1 MKKCTIALKGIL
13 LGLILVA
20 TLAGPFSKAFAV
32 VDVSNFNKVFIGGK
46 NLYADPA
53 TGALYDATGNAV
65 QGGDS
70 GTLQETTQ
78 AETGKEAVSAATTCN
93 GFWNYWSSPIS
104 CTGRLVGVVIA
115 SLLIAVT
122 SWLLEISGLLF
133 NWTLNYTVVEFGNFF
148 TGNVKQGVEVGWTV
162 FRDIANIIIIGIFT
176 FVAISIILGLKEFGQ
191 KKMIANVLIIAVL
204 INFSLLF
211 TKMIVDASNFS
222 AKQLYDATN
231 IGGQNAQNAQVA
243 NIGATLGKDD
253 VSYKFTDAG
262 VAGAFIGLMGVTSG
276 AQTFKTLD
284 AGADAL
290 NNGWMA
296 FLHGLFSATLFLA
309 AALVLLYGSFLL
321 ISRAILIIFLM
332 ITASAAFASYLI
344 PAWAGSSYGWK
355 TWWSSLLK
363 VAVFAPLLMLF
374 LWITISMAKALR
386 PHGGTLGGL
395 LSEPTKAVNLESLF
409 IYIIVLGMLFFSFK
423 LSSLFASRI
432 GGFSMASMVP
442 GIGLGLAGLATGIV
456 GRTLGG
462 WTASRGLTAMR
473 NRGLAYQTQT
483 GQWVGG
489 ASSGPASRFLA
500 ARLAGLQ
507 KASFNPLKTKTVGSV
522 ASTFG
527 IPKVLSGA
535 KMGEGGF
542 EGVMARKAKAADD
555 LARKIGPTDDQKRLA
570 LADTRRA
577 RREQVTQMETLIQT
591 QRETRDQLREH
602 QPGAVDLE
610 RTAADAENTVR
621 DRERERD
628 IAAEEHAS
636 RIRTAETRAANAQDP
651 ATRQDANTEIQRLN
665 AERHEA
671 MAEEAQRIEEARQT
685 ATQARQVLEQNHPE
699 ITELTRTIDANTR
712 ALGNQRDPEPGTL
725 RHAASDAEV
734 TRAGRQADVALRR
747 ALLWDKRAA
756 PQIEGEIRAHQRRQ
770 NWADFNA
777 AVPPAERDGG
787 ATPPAAPP
795 ATPATPGGGR

>member
-1 MKKCTIALKGIL
+1 MSMNTKKCPSALKGVL

-65 QGGDS
+65 QGDGS

-78 AETGKEAVSAATTCN
+78 TETGKEAVSAATACN

-104 CTGRLVGVVIA
+104 CTGRMIGVIVA
-115 SLLIAVT
+115 SMLIAVT

-148 TGNVKQGVEVGWTV
+148 TGGVKQGVEIGWTV
-162 FRDIANIIIIGIFT
+162 FRDIANILIIGIFT

-211 TKMIVDASNFS
+211 TKMIVDASNFT

-231 IGGQNAQNAQVA
+231 IGGQNVQNAQVA

-374 LWITISMAKALR
+374 LWITISMAKAMR

-409 IYIIVLGMLFFSFK
+409 IYIVVLGMLFFSFK
-423 LSSLFASRI
+423 LSSAFASRI
-432 GGFSMASMVP
+432 GGFSVASMIP
-442 GIGLGLAGLATGIV
+442 GIGLGISASLAGLA
-456 GRTLGG
+456 GRNFLGWGARAARDTMRARG
-462 WTASRGLTAMR
+462 WTGREGNEGLI
-473 NRGLAYQTQT
+473 
-483 GQWVGG
+483 GG
-489 ASSGPASRFLA
+489 VRRQATIA
-500 ARLAGLQ
+500 ANRLAR
-507 KASFNPLKTKTVGSV
+507 ASYNPLK
-522 ASTFG
+522 
-527 IPKVLSGA
+527 PKLAATAATALGVPKMFMGKDAIGA
-535 KMGEGGF
+535 QSFEDKMKQ
-542 EGVMARKAKAADD
+542 KAKTADD
-555 LARKIGPTDDQKRLA
+555 LARQIAPPEA
-570 LADTRRA
+570 TRRA
-577 RREQVTQMETLIQT
+577 EEQRAAAQVVEERRRHRELMHQAVTQTETLRNAFQQQQQPQAE
-591 QRETRDQLREH
+591 QRARQNQPDRQDIEQRVQAHQEAITR
-602 QPGAVDLE
+602 
-610 RTAADAENTVR
+610 AEN
-621 DRERERD
+621 EK
-628 IAAEEHAS
+628 S
-636 RIRTAETRAANAQDP
+636 TAQ
-651 ATRQDANTEIQRLN
+651 TRQESEMREAHNDI
-665 AERHEA
+665 ERA
-671 MAEEAQRIEEARQT
+671 
-685 ATQARQVLEQNHPE
+685 ATQARHQAELNTIDERARGHREDLTAAQ
-699 ITELTRTIDANTR
+699 TELTALNAAATRLATQEVEAAQQMQDFNRTIEEGTDA
-712 ALGNQRDPEPGTL
+712 L
-725 RHAASDAEV
+725 RQYDRE
-734 TRAGRQADVALRR
+734 TERQAREARHEPERER
-747 ALLWDKRAA
+747 AQELLWDPRAA
-756 PQIEGEIRAHQRRQ
+756 DDVSG
-770 NWADFNA
+770 
-777 AVPPAERDGG
+777 AVRNHERDENLKSLRNILAEGQPQQQPPQAGG
-787 ATPPAAPP
+787 NVPH
-795 ATPATPGGGR
+795 